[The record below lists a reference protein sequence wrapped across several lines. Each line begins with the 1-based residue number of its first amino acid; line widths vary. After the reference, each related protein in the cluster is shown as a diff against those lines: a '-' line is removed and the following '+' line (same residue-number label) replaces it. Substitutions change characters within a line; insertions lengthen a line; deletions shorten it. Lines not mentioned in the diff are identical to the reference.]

1 MNYDHDA
8 IRKAH
13 PDTDLEIID
22 GKGIF
27 LINTECSQTF
37 TPDDSLVTA
46 ARVELDKLNYQND
59 RVTGIGS
66 TSGYISVQD
75 QLDQLYHDM
84 KNGTLNTSGQWYVG
98 ITSVKTNIPKPS

>member
-8 IRKAH
+8 IYKAY
-13 PDTDLEIID
+13 PNEQLEIID

-27 LINTECSQTF
+27 KSDTSCSESFSVDQSRV
-37 TPDDSLVTA
+37 DA
-46 ARVELDKLNYQND
+46 ARVELNKLTYQND

-66 TSGYISVQD
+66 TSGYDPITE